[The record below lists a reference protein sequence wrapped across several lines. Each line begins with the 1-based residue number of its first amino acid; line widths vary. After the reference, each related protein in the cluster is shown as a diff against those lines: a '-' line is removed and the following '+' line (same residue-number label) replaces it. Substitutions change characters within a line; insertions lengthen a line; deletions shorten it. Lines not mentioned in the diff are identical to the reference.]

1 MVHAKNI
8 RRMKRT
14 IMTLLSVTASL
25 ALMAQKPC
33 KIEGKVADD
42 LKSNK
47 IYIYVSN
54 EKLEITEEDKDSV
67 PVKKGKFSFE
77 APANGFRRIV
87 IVPSVDNGKG
97 VSMNQI
103 RLLSVPGEKAVLD
116 ITREGATIGGTKF
129 YQEWGAA
136 DKSKAEVYAKLKAL
150 QDNFAKEVEGKSDEE
165 VKVLREKVMPQYK
178 ELVEAYRK
186 CPDMKGNELGAL
198 MFWGILM
205 GEPVEAYDKMDAS
218 LRDTEAGKL
227 LKERADK
234 QRANEEARAKEE
246 AEAKKAEE
254 ASGEGKMFTDFECEY
269 NGKVQK
275 LSDYVGKGKYVLVDF
290 WASWCGPCKAEIP
303 NLIKVYEKY
312 KGDKFEVL
320 GVATWDKPKDTEKAI
335 QQMNIPYPQIINAQK
350 AGSDAYGIMGIPQ
363 IILFAPD
370 GKILKRDLRGAAIEE
385 ELQKIFN

>member
-1 MVHAKNI
+1 
-8 RRMKRT
+8 MKRT

-54 EKLEITEEDKDSV
+54 EKLEITEEGKDSV
-67 PVKKGKFSFE
+67 LVKKGKFSFE

-227 LKERADK
+227 LNESADK
-234 QRANEEARAKEE
+234 QRANE
-246 AEAKKAEE
+246 
-254 ASGEGKMFTDFECEY
+254 
-269 NGKVQK
+269 
-275 LSDYVGKGKYVLVDF
+275 
-290 WASWCGPCKAEIP
+290 
-303 NLIKVYEKY
+303 
-312 KGDKFEVL
+312 
-320 GVATWDKPKDTEKAI
+320 
-335 QQMNIPYPQIINAQK
+335 
-350 AGSDAYGIMGIPQ
+350 
-363 IILFAPD
+363 
-370 GKILKRDLRGAAIEE
+370 
-385 ELQKIFN
+385 